1 MQSWVMKYSFLKY
14 IFDFIV
20 NIPLVLCCF
29 PLNGDL
35 TSSVTQTFK
44 NIKVSMSVRQ
54 LVQPSDRAGE

>member
-35 TSSVTQTFK
+35 TDSFTQAFK